1 MTLNPQINIV
11 RIHRKEALFYAVT
24 QLGLFCSLD
33 PSCMTL
39 NPQVNIVRTHHKE
52 ALFYAVTQLRLF
64 CSLDPSLHDTKSTSC
79 KRHVVMGIY
88 VFENCNLSF
97 ILRS

>member
-11 RIHRKEALFYAVT
+11 ETHHKEALFYAVT

-33 PSCMTL
+33 PS
-39 NPQVNIVRTHHKE
+39 
-52 ALFYAVTQLRLF
+52 
-64 CSLDPSLHDTKSTSC
+64 LHDTKSTSC
-79 KRHVVMGIY
+79 KKHVVMGIY
-88 VFENCNLSF
+88 VFENCNLSL